1 MLGKTLHIRN
11 RPFRTLPNPVPYH
24 WDPISFNLEE
34 VIREYSRKIKTLDCL
49 GAFRELED
57 VSQSVHGV
65 LLNNNKRVR
74 EDRALAAQFG
84 RQSSAKDRVLSRGLG
99 TEPGELMELL
109 ETLHDALDKCDHYLN
124 GEEFNLVRLVL
135 REHVQEVLKQ
145 VNENDD
151 EDEDDDYKED
161 RLSLHDKRPKR
172 PFEEVLAASP
182 EDRPKKFIDVYF
194 DHVFNEVRKRAAYSY
209 RKMNLDGKTASVWPV
224 SPEPQ
229 GEYVSDSKLD
239 ADVDGPSLGDTTFLE
254 SRVAAVWC
262 TLVLRMLCWLR
273 LHHFDK
279 DDLQLSKSE
288 LLGSRMP
295 VYIL

>member
-24 WDPISFNLEE
+24 WEPISFNLEE
-34 VIREYSRKIKTLDCL
+34 VIREYSRKIKSLDCL

-57 VSQSVHGV
+57 VSQSVHGA

-145 VNENDD
+145 VNGEDD
-151 EDEDDDYKED
+151 EDEDDDYEED
-161 RLSLHDKRPKR
+161 RLSLHDKRPNR
-172 PFEEVLAASP
+172 RFEQVLAASP
-182 EDRPKKFIDVYF
+182 EDRQREFINMYF
-194 DHVFNEVRKRAAYSY
+194 DHVLSEVRLRAVCSYSRMDFY
-209 RKMNLDGKTASVWPV
+209 NKTAFVLPV
-224 SPEPQ
+224 SPESQ
-229 GEYVSDSKLD
+229 GEYVSDSELD
-239 ADVDGPSLGDTTFLE
+239 ADVDRPSLRDTTFLE
-254 SRVAAVWC
+254 SRVAAIWC

-273 LHHFDK
+273 LHHFDQ